1 MKLLAASLLM
11 PLALSRQV
19 FAEDLKRL
27 SLDDASTIGLRI
39 ETDAAEKT
47 EGKASIKI
55 TTQWPTTVCLGEI
68 SGLDVENARLLYR
81 AKVKSS
87 LEGSAYLE
95 LWAHVGTGQYF
106 SRGMDSTVTGKE
118 GWKSIQTPFLLQKG
132 QKADKV
138 TLNVVINGK
147 GTVWI
152 DDLVL
157 SREPLK

>member
-1 MKLLAASLLM
+1 MKLLAALLLL
-11 PLALSRQV
+11 PLALSCQ
-19 FAEDLKRL
+19 ALGEDLKRL
-27 SLDDASTIGLRI
+27 SLDDASSIGLRI
-39 ETDAAEKT
+39 ETDAAEKA
-47 EGKASIKI
+47 EGKASLKI
-55 TTQWPTTVCLGEI
+55 TTQWPTTVCLGEV
-68 SGLDVENARLLYR
+68 SGLDVDNARLVYR

-87 LEGSAYLE
+87 MEGSAYLE

-106 SRGMDSTVTGKE
+106 SRGMDSTVSGNE

-132 QKADKV
+132 QKASKV
-138 TLNVVINGK
+138 TLNLVINGK